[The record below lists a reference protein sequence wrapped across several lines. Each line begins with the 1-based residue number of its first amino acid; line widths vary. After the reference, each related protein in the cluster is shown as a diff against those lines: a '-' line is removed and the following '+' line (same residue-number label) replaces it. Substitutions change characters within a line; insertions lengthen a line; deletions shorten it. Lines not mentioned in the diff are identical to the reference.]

1 MNNLYIEGGNN
12 IDCLILKNK
21 KCEITNYYSN
31 NHSGIDLV
39 GENYTIDSIIC
50 HSDGV
55 IIEIQDGLT
64 NKKGS
69 TGIISYGNYLKIDH
83 QNGYKTLYAHMGKG
97 IPFKKGDKV
106 KKGQV
111 IGIMSDSGNAYG
123 KHLHFEVYKNN
134 KRVNPQEYINK
145 DFSNNDVSIL
155 KYSIG
160 DKVKIDGVYISST
173 SNEKLKPA
181 VTEGTITK
189 IIENARNPYLLNDGK
204 IGWVNNE
211 SIIKK
216 INNVNQVKYL
226 SNPNYIG
233 FSIVDALNEINVDSS
248 YLNRSKLASIND
260 IQNYI
265 GSSSQNEKMLSLL
278 KQGKLKSV

>member
-55 IIEIQDGLT
+55 IIEVQDGLT
-64 NKKGS
+64 NKKGT
-69 TGIISYGNYLKIDH
+69 TGIVSYGNYLKIDH

-97 IPFKKGDKV
+97 IQFKKGDKV

-160 DKVKIDGVYISST
+160 DKVKINGVYISST
-173 SNEKLKPA
+173 SSNKLIPA
-181 VTEGTITK
+181 IVEGTITK

-204 IGWVNNE
+204 IGWVNDE
-211 SIIKK
+211 SIINK
-216 INNVNQVKYL
+216 IDNSSQVKYL
-226 SNPNYIG
+226 SNINYTG

-265 GSSSQNEKMLSLL
+265 GSSSQNEKMLNLL